1 MATKIL
7 IYSND
12 PALLS
17 TRRLILEQAGAQ
29 VFATT
34 DFEQEIWFIASH
46 EPNLLIL
53 CESLQMDQRWTA
65 MMIVRDLRPEMKV
78 LVMMDE
84 DTSSDLELEP
94 FNGDFLNALDGPDA
108 LLTVV
113 DRMLSDCC
121 RSSQ

>member
-34 DFEQEIWFIASH
+34 DFEQEIWFMASY

-53 CESLQMDQRWTA
+53 CESLQMDQRWAA
-65 MMIVRDLRPEMKV
+65 MITVRDLRPEMKV

-84 DTSSDLELEP
+84 HTSCDLELEP
-94 FNGDFLNALDGPDA
+94 FNGDFLNALDGPDG
-108 LLTVV
+108 LLTAV

>member
-7 IYSND
+7 IYSNN
-12 PALLS
+12 PVLLS

-34 DFEQEIWFIASH
+34 DFEQEIWFLASQ

-53 CESLQMDQRWTA
+53 CESLQMDQRWEA
-65 MMIVRDLRPEMKV
+65 IMIVCDLRPAMKI

-84 DTSSDLELEP
+84 DTSCDLEP
-94 FNGDFLNALDGPDA
+94 FNGEFLNALDGPDT
-108 LLTVV
+108 LLTIV
-113 DRMLSDCC
+113 DRMQSDSR
-121 RSSQ
+121 RSQSVN

>member
-34 DFEQEIWFIASH
+34 DFEQEIWFIASP

-53 CESLQMDQRWTA
+53 CESLQMDQRWAA

-78 LVMMDE
+78 LVMMNE
-84 DTSSDLELEP
+84 DTSLDRELEP
-94 FNGDFLNALDGPDA
+94 FNGDFLNALDSPDA
-108 LLTVV
+108 LLTAV

-121 RSSQ
+121 SSQ